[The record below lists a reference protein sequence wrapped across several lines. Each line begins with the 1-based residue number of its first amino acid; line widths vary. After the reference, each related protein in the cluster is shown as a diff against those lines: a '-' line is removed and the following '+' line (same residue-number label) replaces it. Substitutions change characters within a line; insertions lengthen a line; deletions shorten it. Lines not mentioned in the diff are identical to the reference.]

1 MTWNQIEEL
10 NITFAQLEEM
20 GVTVKE
26 EMTL

>member
-1 MTWNQIEEL
+1 MTWKQLEAL

-26 EMTL
+26 ETTL